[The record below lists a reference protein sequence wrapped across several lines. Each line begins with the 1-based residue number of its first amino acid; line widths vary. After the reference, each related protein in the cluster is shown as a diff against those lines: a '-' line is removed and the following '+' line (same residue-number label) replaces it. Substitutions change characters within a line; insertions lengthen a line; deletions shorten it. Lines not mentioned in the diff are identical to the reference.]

1 MSWNATKLP
10 QNVIVI
16 STEAFF
22 ISSLQKPR
30 LFQHGLISLQIIIGF
45 GGIFY

>member
-1 MSWNATKLP
+1 MSWNATKLA
-10 QNVIVI
+10 QNMIVI
-16 STEAFF
+16 STKAFL

-30 LFQHGLISLQIIIGF
+30 LFQHGLLSLQIIIGL